1 MPEDFFNA
9 TELAKGYGKSA
20 DAWLH
25 RLATLEY
32 LEALAKGGCTT
43 LMVSEGPHKDV
54 LVHKDMAVE
63 FMRWLSPEFAANV
76 DLGHFS
82 TALELAQNA
91 GLFLDPKQ
99 LH

>member
-9 TELAKGYGKSA
+9 TELAEAHGRSV
-20 DAWLH
+20 DTWLH
-25 RLATLEY
+25 RPATMEY
-32 LEALAKGGCTT
+32 LETLLKVGGTT
-43 LMVSEGPHKDV
+43 LMIFEGPHKDV

-63 FMRWLSPEFAANV
+63 FMRWVSPEFAANV

-82 TALELAQNA
+82 AALDLAQNA

>member
-9 TELAKGYGKSA
+9 TELAKWYSKSA
-20 DAWLH
+20 HDWLRRPATQGYFDAMPKV
-25 RLATLEY
+25 RGATLIVF
-32 LEALAKGGCTT
+32 K
-43 LMVSEGPHKDV
+43 GPHEDI

-76 DLGHFS
+76 DLGHLS
-82 TALELAQNA
+82 SALELAQNA
-91 GLFLDPKQ
+91 GLFIDPKQ